1 MNSLSP
7 VKLTADQSIKYKKL
21 LDQAVKSRE
30 NAYAPIS
37 RSKVGAA
44 ALGARGEVYLGIN
57 CELTGQADHAEQVAI
72 NQALSSGEKSIEAI
86 AIFVAP
92 EGEVQEEHYREN
104 SSPCGN
110 CRQAMFEFNPELL
123 VIQADGLQK
132 VKAFRLADMLPNA
145 YKRQWPKVQN
155 PPAVQESSDP
165 LIRQALEA
173 RSRSFSLRTGY
184 PEGAAVETESGKIYQ
199 GIKAELSSF
208 ASQATRMAIASA
220 YMHHDHKIT
229 RVTLATGTN
238 KPECPKNM
246 SQNALQTIFNSSP
259 KATIVYPDSNAK
271 FIEQSITDFIK
282 QSVAGT

>member
-173 RSRSFSLRTGY
+173 RSRSFSVRTGY

-229 RVTLATGTN
+229 RVALAAGTD
-238 KPECPKNM
+238 KPECPKGM
-246 SQNALQTIFNSSP
+246 SWDALQAIFNSSP